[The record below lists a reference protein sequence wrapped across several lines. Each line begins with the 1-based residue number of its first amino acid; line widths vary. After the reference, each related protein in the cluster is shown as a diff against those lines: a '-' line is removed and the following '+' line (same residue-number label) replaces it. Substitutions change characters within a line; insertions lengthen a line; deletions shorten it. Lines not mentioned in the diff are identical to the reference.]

1 MNTNFT
7 KNPIVGTP
15 LTPSVIKQIHT
26 AVRRYMPIA
35 GNGIRTS
42 VSAGGTIISAI
53 PAPAPKNQKDKPLPF
68 EVRYDGTLDS
78 GAGGWKI
85 YLPTEHLVQFDGAYL
100 DPLNDVTPILDSNG
114 DETGWYSFDEITL
127 HDDHVW
133 LVISESSGAYT
144 ASFGNAEDQQA
155 VANICIADVSYEA
168 DTQSTPETITI
179 KQSVVGALVFG
190 GGLEFAPAPFDIGDT
205 KRDAQPGEEGDEDG
219 KVVVSGIVN
228 CKFFWDGVEKTLPDY
243 PAPSGTATVYL
254 NCVGTE
260 SQSASAVNG
269 YTWTFEMSTS
279 EVSTGGN
286 IYRNY
291 KLYDFNAGEVSMDW
305 RDTFLALYSG
315 TDNRAEPDGVS
326 IDKIPDAAPGAT
338 PDGDEGKLQIKGFK
352 AGAPADQ
359 NTVTD
364 YLQGVVNI
372 PDGGIQIVCRGVDN
386 GARTLFYLPLSALFS
401 SSSISGNVS
410 LSYLADIRWDTSTHS
425 LQKKVNSV
433 NMKTGAVTQGNW
445 QTITNGNTTPI
456 SSIIGS

>member
-42 VSAGGTIISAI
+42 VTAGGTIISVI
-53 PAPAPKNQKDKPLPF
+53 PAPASKKQKDKPLPF

-100 DPLNDVTPILDSNG
+100 DPLGDVTPILDANG

-127 HDDHVW
+127 QDDHVW
-133 LVISESSGAYT
+133 LVISESSGTYT
-144 ASFGNAEDQQA
+144 ASFANAEDSQA
-155 VANICIADVSYEA
+155 VANICIAEVSYEA
-168 DTQSTPETITI
+168 ATQSTPETITI
-179 KQSVVGALVFG
+179 KQSVVGAIVMSSG
-190 GGLEFAPAPFDIGDT
+190 GGGGVVPDDISTEFI
-205 KRDAQPGEEGDEDG
+205 
-219 KVVVSGIVN
+219 
-228 CKFFWDGVEKTLPDY
+228 PD
-243 PAPSGTATVYL
+243 PPSGT
-254 NCVGTE
+254 
-260 SQSASAVNG
+260 Q
-269 YTWTFEMSTS
+269 
-279 EVSTGGN
+279 
-286 IYRNY
+286 
-291 KLYDFNAGEVSMDW
+291 
-305 RDTFLALYSG
+305 
-315 TDNRAEPDGVS
+315 
-326 IDKIPDAAPGAT
+326 

-359 NTVTD
+359 NTFTD

-372 PDGGIQIVCRGVDN
+372 PNGGIHIVCRGVDN

-410 LSYLADIRWDTSTHS
+410 LYYLADMQWDTSTHT
-425 LQKKVNSV
+425 LQKKVNTV
-433 NMKTGAVTQGNW
+433 NLKTGAVTQGNW

-456 SSIIGS
+456 SNII